1 MTVTQAAESRKSV
14 RKYTDEAIPQAKIEE
29 ILRVAG
35 LAPSP
40 WNLQPWRVTV
50 VTDPDLKAK
59 VAEAAY
65 NQPQVSGAQAVL
77 VIHSDMKDVLDK
89 VEDTVHPGM
98 GDRKEAEAANM
109 RKTFGN
115 MGDEASETWGNAI
128 SYIFLGFLLLAIEE
142 AGYGSSPMLGFDP
155 AKMKDVLDLPEHV
168 RMPAIVAIGKK
179 AEEGFPHHRHPLD
192 RFVDWR

>member
-1 MTVTQAAESRKSV
+1 MTVTKAAESRRSV
-14 RKYTDEAIPQAKIEE
+14 RKYTDESIPKSAIEE

-59 VAEAAY
+59 VMGAAY
-65 NQPQVSGAQAVL
+65 GQPQVGAAQVVF
-77 VIHSDMKDVLDK
+77 VIHSDMQDVLAK

-98 GDRKEAEAANM
+98 ADRKAQEAENM
-109 RKTFGN
+109 RNTFGK
-115 MGDEASETWGNAI
+115 MGPEASETWGNAI
-128 SYIFLGFLLLAIEE
+128 SNIFLGFLLLAIEE

-155 AKMKDVLDLPEHV
+155 GQMREVLGSPEHV
-168 RMPAIVAIGKK
+168 RFPAIVAVGKK
-179 AEEGFPHHRHPLD
+179 AEDGFPHHRHELG
-192 RFVDWR
+192 RFVDFR